1 MRLSME
7 LISEL
12 QEKMNAELS
21 LESDLNE
28 SWFPGKKKPRV
39 GEVVYYLPNRTDY
52 KIQKSA
58 ISDFR
63 LIPSRHHGPL
73 LPYFELLLENGDK
86 VKYDDTFQ
94 SLDEARQHVIH
105 VLEAD
110 IRIREHRIAALQQ
123 ELRFRQQ
130 FLKQMQ
136 RNK

>member
-7 LISEL
+7 FISEL
-12 QEKMNAELS
+12 QGMMNEEQGVEAG
-21 LESDLNE
+21 LNE
-28 SWFPGKKKPRV
+28 SWFLGERKPHA
-39 GEVVYYLPNRTDY
+39 GEVVYYLPDRMGY

-73 LPYFELLLENGDK
+73 LPYFEVLLANGDK

-105 VLEAD
+105 MLEAD
-110 IRIREHRIAALQQ
+110 IRNREHRIAALQQ

-130 FLKQMQ
+130 LLQQ
-136 RNK
+136 LLRNK